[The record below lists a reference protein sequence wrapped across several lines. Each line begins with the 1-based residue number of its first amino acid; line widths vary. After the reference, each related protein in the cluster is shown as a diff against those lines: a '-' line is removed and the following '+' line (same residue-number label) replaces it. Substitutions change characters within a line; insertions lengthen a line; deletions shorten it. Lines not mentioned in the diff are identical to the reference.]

1 MVLARDVATGAR
13 LWNTDL
19 GREITSPASVAGD
32 TVLVGTN
39 SGEVLGLDADG
50 GTVKWE
56 FYVGDGS
63 IFDAPVTVG
72 DTIYVVSQGGNLY
85 ALSE

>member
-1 MVLARDVATGAR
+1 
-13 LWNTDL
+13 
-19 GREITSPASVAGD
+19 
-32 TVLVGTN
+32 
-39 SGEVLGLDADG
+39 LDADG

-72 DTIYVVSQGGNLY
+72 DTIYVVSQDGNLY